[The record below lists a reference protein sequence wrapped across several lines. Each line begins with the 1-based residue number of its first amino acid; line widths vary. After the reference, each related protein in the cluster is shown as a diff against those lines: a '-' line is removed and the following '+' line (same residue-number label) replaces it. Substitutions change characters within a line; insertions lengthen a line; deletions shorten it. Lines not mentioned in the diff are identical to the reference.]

1 MKYNNLLAIAV
12 VFSAVVATP
21 LWANE
26 GRQALSPEARAEEP
40 AGGGLLEIFRRGL
53 GAQAPEDASEALSVT
68 PEALAAT
75 PPGGE
80 GADWQCLAEA
90 LYFEARGEPLA
101 GQAAVAE
108 VILNRVDAAQFP
120 ASVCGVVR
128 QGAGSGRGCQF
139 TYACD
144 GQPDAIRERAAYAQV
159 GKVARL
165 MLEGAP
171 RGLTEG
177 ATYFHTPAVRPAW
190 ARRFE
195 ETARIGSHIF
205 YRDPRQFSQD

>member
-1 MKYNNLLAIAV
+1 MKYNFLLAAIAA
-12 VFSAVVATP
+12 FSTGAATP
-21 LWANE
+21 LWASE
-26 GRQALSPEARAEEP
+26 GRQALSQEAQAADP

-53 GAQAPEDASEALSVT
+53 ASQAMEDEPETLAVT
-68 PEALAAT
+68 PEVLAAT
-75 PPGGE
+75 PPGGT

-120 ASVCGVVR
+120 GSVCGVVR
-128 QGAGSGRGCQF
+128 QGAGNGRGCQF
-139 TYACD
+139 SYACD
-144 GQPDAIRERAAYAQV
+144 GQPNAIRERAAYAQV

-165 MLEGAP
+165 MLEGVP
-171 RGLTEG
+171 RSLTDG

-205 YRDPRQFSQD
+205 YRDPRQLSQD